1 MNCKFII
8 LLLLILILLTVLM
21 TYKGRIESFEQ
32 KPHYDCIISINVHE
46 KFDFLLKQIKN
57 IKENVFCNYAIILN
71 CNDYMFEE
79 CNKRVKELTDNVY
92 IHDIILNKK
101 VNHGSLTEGI
111 YNNMVYALD
120 NFRFD
125 FFIVASSRNMF
136 TNELKL
142 DDLKYLVDKGEPYIE
157 DDKPWELK
165 KSTWRWPGL
174 IDTLLVKHYINSNR
188 EMYTS
193 PHEGAVYTKN
203 GCRKIVKFLDEHL
216 EIKNELF
223 HFDNAIEEFAFQTIS
238 MNSGENFY
246 YIGNGCCTEGKI
258 GKNDPDNGIFK
269 FMYKVNRE

>member
-8 LLLLILILLTVLM
+8 LLLLILIFLTVL
-21 TYKGRIESFEQ
+21 TKYNGRIESFEQ

-46 KFDFLLKQIKN
+46 KFDFLLKQIEN
-57 IKENVFCNYAIILN
+57 IQENVFCNYAIILN

-79 CNKRVKELTDNVY
+79 CNKRVKDLPDNVY
-92 IHDIILNKK
+92 IHDIILNKRTY
-101 VNHGSLTEGI
+101 HGSIAEGI
-111 YNNMVYALD
+111 YNNMVYAL
-120 NFRFD
+120 NKFNFD

-142 DDLKYLVDKGEPYIE
+142 EDLKYLVNKGEQHIE
-157 DDKPWELK
+157 DDKPWEEK
-165 KSTWRWPGL
+165 KNTWHWPKL
-174 IDTLLVKHYINSNR
+174 INTLLVKHYIYSNR
-188 EMYTS
+188 EMYVS
-193 PHEGAVYTKN
+193 PHEGVVYTKN
-203 GCRKIVKFLDEHL
+203 GCRKIIKFLNENE
-216 EIKNELF
+216 EIKKDLF
-223 HFDNAIEEFAFQTIS
+223 QFDSVIEEFAFQTIS